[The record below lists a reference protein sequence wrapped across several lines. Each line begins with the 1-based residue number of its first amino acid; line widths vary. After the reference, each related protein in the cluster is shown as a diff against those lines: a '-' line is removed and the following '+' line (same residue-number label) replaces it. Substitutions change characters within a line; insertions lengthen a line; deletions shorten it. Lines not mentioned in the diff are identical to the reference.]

1 MPVKKKTTKYIP
13 GTYAKKRP
21 PTTQLV
27 DQYFRE
33 WERKR
38 LKMKE
43 KDALPSEMPPA
54 ICFSRKIGVGTM
66 EIADIIAEKIN
77 YRIADREILDHMAKN
92 AKLSEETVS
101 FFDERYPGKMIELS
115 KMLFGEKSFI
125 MSDYIRNIVSAV
137 FTFADMG
144 ATIFVGR
151 GTHLIL
157 PRERVLAVRF
167 ICSDEY
173 RIRRLAEVL
182 DYLDMEE
189 VKKILDQIDK
199 EQRDFFKKAFGKKDA
214 TPYEFDLVINCDYI
228 KNPNWAA
235 EIVIQAFNKKFG
247 LELNRS

>member
-1 MPVKKKTTKYIP
+1 MPINKNKIKYVP

-21 PTTQLV
+21 DTDQLIE
-27 DQYFRE
+27 QYFRD
-33 WERKR
+33 WEKKR

-43 KDALPSEMPPA
+43 KNAIPTKMAPA
-54 ICFSRKIGVGTM
+54 ICFSRKIGVGTI

-92 AKLSEETVS
+92 AKLSNETVS
-101 FFDERYPGKMIELS
+101 FFDERYPGKMVELS

-137 FTFADMG
+137 FAFADMG

-151 GTHLIL
+151 GIHLIL

-173 RIRRLAEVL
+173 RIKRLAEVM

-189 VKKILDQIDK
+189 VKKILAQIDK

-228 KNPNWAA
+228 NNPNWAA
-235 EIVIQAFNKKFG
+235 GIVIQAFNKKFG
-247 LELNRS
+247 LELNTS